1 MNRQK
6 YNPSV
11 HAMLLALVGGYI
23 LFIAWRLFDS
33 MRSGA
38 GEMSDALYI
47 LLTVFFALAGCG
59 VLFYAFVTW
68 RRADK
73 AKKPEENDN
82 PEANKIEPDKNENE
96 QITRTRWRQSQA
108 RLHITNDTGKLWQ
121 SPTIRYIFGQNW
133 GGDNLEDKKTLP
145 ALEVGASADFVIPF
159 DIYELSDNE
168 RLSAYLQIYLEG
180 DESKMNE
187 HYWCVWFD
195 IVD

>member
-1 MNRQK
+1 MVRVPLRCGKEDTIMNRQK

-23 LFIAWRLFDS
+23 LFIAWHLFDS

-73 AKKPEENDN
+73 AKKMEENNN
-82 PEANKIEPDKNENE
+82 PEANKNEPDENENE
-96 QITRTRWRQSQA
+96 QS
-108 RLHITNDTGKLWQ
+108 
-121 SPTIRYIFGQNW
+121 
-133 GGDNLEDKKTLP
+133 
-145 ALEVGASADFVIPF
+145 
-159 DIYELSDNE
+159 
-168 RLSAYLQIYLEG
+168 
-180 DESKMNE
+180 
-187 HYWCVWFD
+187 
-195 IVD
+195 